1 MKWWAFLPLL
11 LLAVVFDTSFAQVF
25 SIGRVFPAATPAL
38 VVLVAMYAQRQ
49 TALWAALIAG
59 LFVDLNTTALFDGVR
74 PYVLIGPNALAFVL
88 GTAIVLPM
96 RSMVV
101 RRNPL
106 AFGFLV
112 LFFCLGAMLLTTS
125 IYSVRGWYAGT
136 TPPWLP
142 ESRAFGW
149 MGIESLKAVSS
160 GCLAVVLA
168 WPLQKCAP
176 LLGFSGNAP
185 WSSRRG

>member
-11 LLAVVFDTSFAQVF
+11 LIAVVFDTSFAQVF
-25 SIGRVFPAATPAL
+25 AIGRVYPAATPAL

-49 TALWAALIAG
+49 TAFWAALVAG
-59 LFVDLNTTALFDGVR
+59 FAVDLNTIALFDGVR
-74 PYVLIGPNALAFVL
+74 PYVLLGPNALAFVL
-88 GTAIVLPM
+88 GTAIILPM

-112 LFFCLGAMLLTTS
+112 IFFCLGAMVLTTA
-125 IYSVRGWYAGT
+125 IYSIRGWYAGT

-142 ESRAFGW
+142 ESRAIAW
-149 MGIESLKAVSS
+149 MGIEALKSISS

-168 WPLQKCAP
+168 LPLQKCAP
-176 LLGFSGNAP
+176 LLGYSGNAP
-185 WSSRRG
+185 WSSRRN